1 MVTSEGTDVYGWKQ
15 TQNIARFTVCRSQK
29 DKVQS
34 VLGSWNLFFYLLV
47 PVVVLFNMTDSESDR
62 NV

>member
-1 MVTSEGTDVYGWKQ
+1 VVTSEGTNAYGWKH
-15 TQNIARFTVCRSQK
+15 TQNIARSKVFSSHK

-47 PVVVLFNMTDSESDR
+47 SVAVLFNMTD
-62 NV
+62 